1 MRLTVPDYNKGAD
14 CRNYN
19 KLEYNTT
26 THRPLRV
33 SYFLY
38 SIHRTLYLESR
49 QISQGT
55 RLLRGIE
62 KILYKVKPY
71 TIVRQ
76 FNRPVI
82 KPNKQSGRPSNLLL
96 QVS

>member
-1 MRLTVPDYNKGAD
+1 MALDCNKGAD
-14 CRNYN
+14 CCDYN

-26 THRPLRV
+26 MHRPLRAG
-33 SYFLY
+33 YPLY
-38 SIHRTLYLESR
+38 PIHCTLYLKSR
-49 QISQGT
+49 QISRGI

-71 TIVRQ
+71 AMVRQ
-76 FNRPVI
+76 FNRPII
-82 KPNKQSGRPSNLLL
+82 KFNKQLGCPPNLLL